1 MSSFT
6 RLAYEK
12 GIVIVKC
19 KGCGAQVVI
28 KQNKKCVGE
37 RKVGW
42 SYSKV
47 QTKSKIKFVFSMRVL
62 PQKKTTK
69 NSCHK
74 KNSWQHPH
82 RRQIYLHIING

>member
-19 KGCGAQVVI
+19 KGCGAQVVM

-37 RKVGW
+37 KKWDGHIVKCKRSRK
-42 SYSKV
+42 
-47 QTKSKIKFVFSMRVL
+47 
-62 PQKKTTK
+62 
-69 NSCHK
+69 
-74 KNSWQHPH
+74 
-82 RRQIYLHIING
+82 